1 MSEYDLKLYEDD
13 QTNRMHESLK
23 LFQEICNS
31 KWFHETAMILFLNK
45 KDLFA
50 SKLKEKDLTVCPDFK
65 DYKGGKDYG
74 KAVTFITDKF
84 LALNENP
91 KKHIYVH
98 ETCATDTNQIK
109 VVFNI
114 VKDVIL
120 HQVLNQTGI
129 GF

>member
-1 MSEYDLKLYEDD
+1 MIFCVAMSEYDLKLYEDD

-65 DYKGGKDYG
+65 DYKG
-74 KAVTFITDKF
+74 
-84 LALNENP
+84 
-91 KKHIYVH
+91 
-98 ETCATDTNQIK
+98 
-109 VVFNI
+109 
-114 VKDVIL
+114 
-120 HQVLNQTGI
+120 
-129 GF
+129 

>member
-1 MSEYDLKLYEDD
+1 MSWFQRLQRLIFWSVDLIAL
-13 QTNRMHESLK
+13 
-23 LFQEICNS
+23 
-31 KWFHETAMILFLNK
+31 
-45 KDLFA
+45 
-50 SKLKEKDLTVCPDFK
+50 
-65 DYKGGKDYG
+65 GGKDYG